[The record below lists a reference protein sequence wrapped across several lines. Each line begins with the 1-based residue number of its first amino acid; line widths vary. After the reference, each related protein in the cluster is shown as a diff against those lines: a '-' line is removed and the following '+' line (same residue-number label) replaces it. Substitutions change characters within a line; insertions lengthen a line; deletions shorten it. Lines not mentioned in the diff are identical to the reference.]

1 MKIHTKL
8 FVKLSDIMR
17 YVASIT
23 LPFDEKLRG
32 NFPKLCKIVNLPNTL
47 GPEMLVQPGFDPHII
62 GTHLLLGKL
71 LDLLDSTRSTVLEA
85 DAV

>member
-1 MKIHTKL
+1 
-8 FVKLSDIMR
+8 MR

-23 LPFDEKLRG
+23 LQFDEKIRA
-32 NFPKLCKIVNLPNTL
+32 NFPKIYKIVNLPNTL